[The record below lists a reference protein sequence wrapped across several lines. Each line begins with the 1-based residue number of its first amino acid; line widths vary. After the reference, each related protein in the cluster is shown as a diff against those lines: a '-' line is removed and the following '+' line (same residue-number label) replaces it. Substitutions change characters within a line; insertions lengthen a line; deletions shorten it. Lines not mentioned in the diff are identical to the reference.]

1 MLVSLILMA
10 PLAIACGSYYFSFSA
25 LFLAPP
31 LMMNLHLERGSL

>member
-10 PLAIACGSYYFSFSA
+10 LVAIACGSYYFPCSA

-31 LMMNLHLERGSL
+31 LMMNLHLEWDSL